1 MWHSFIDDLLRTDED
16 ILWLISTSTGCCE
29 RKCFRKLAI
38 EDIKYCERSMKR
50 LKQTD
55 RRNLI
60 LDYLHISTAS
70 LQVLEEL
77 KQHILWEEQGFA
89 SMHGSMPMTSKRKHF
104 EDFTWS
110 LRREL
115 CISNMGIWEI
125 KKLSKKTKDCI
136 AWLEFFVDCVGQHQ
150 PDQSTIH
157 LPSCFS
163 ISSIYKQMVE
173 ENNGF
178 GIESVGLSHYYHVF
192 HSYFPNVTIPKV
204 SSVLNCLSVKGV
216 HEIKAY

>member
-1 MWHSFIDDLLRTDED
+1 MH
-16 ILWLISTSTGCCE
+16 
-29 RKCFRKLAI
+29 I
-38 EDIKYCERSMKR
+38 EHG
-50 LKQTD
+50 
-55 RRNLI
+55 NL
-60 LDYLHISTAS
+60 
-70 LQVLEEL
+70 
-77 KQHILWEEQGFA
+77 
-89 SMHGSMPMTSKRKHF
+89 GS
-104 EDFTWS
+104 
-110 LRREL
+110 
-115 CISNMGIWEI
+115 

-178 GIESVGLSHYYHVF
+178 GIESVGLLQYYHVF
-192 HSYFPNVTIPKV
+192 YSYFPNVTIPKV
-204 SSVLNCLSVKGV
+204 SSVLSCLSVKGV

>member
-1 MWHSFIDDLLRTDED
+1 
-16 ILWLISTSTGCCE
+16 
-29 RKCFRKLAI
+29 
-38 EDIKYCERSMKR
+38 MKR

-55 RRNLI
+55 GRNVI
-60 LDYLHISTAS
+60 LDYLHKHSKPAS
-70 LQVLEEL
+70 AGGTETTYIVGGMMVCKYAWLHAHDIKAETFRRLYMEFEKGVV
-77 KQHILWEEQGFA
+77 HIE
-89 SMHGSMPMTSKRKHF
+89 HGNLGS
-104 EDFTWS
+104 
-110 LRREL
+110 
-115 CISNMGIWEI
+115 

-178 GIESVGLSHYYHVF
+178 GIESVALSQYYHVF

-204 SSVLNCLSVKGV
+204 RSALSCLSVCLLRV
-216 HEIKAY
+216 